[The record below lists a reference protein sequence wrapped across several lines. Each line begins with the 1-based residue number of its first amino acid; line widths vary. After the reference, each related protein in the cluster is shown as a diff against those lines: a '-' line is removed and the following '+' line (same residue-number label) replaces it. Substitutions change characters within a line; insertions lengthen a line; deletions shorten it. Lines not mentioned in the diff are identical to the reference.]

1 MQNIIEIMRAN
12 GIEVSDDQGK
22 KVEKDLL
29 ENYVTKSELTK
40 KVQAAESDRDEYKKK
55 YEEAEETLKSFDGVD
70 VKGLESKIEEY
81 KTKIS
86 DMEKEHQNE
95 IYTRDFTEALD
106 AAMKDVKFTSEYA
119 KKSVMEEIKAAE
131 LKMADGKIMGLN
143 DMLANI
149 REKDKSAFV
158 DEKQEQLEAEKPRF
172 TESMSSQV
180 GDDKIG
186 TDSIRQ
192 AMGLPVEGSKK

>member
-95 IYTRDFTEALD
+95 IYTRDFTDALD

-149 REKDKSAFV
+149 REKDESAFV
-158 DEKQEQLEAEKPRF
+158 DEKQEQLENGKPRF
-172 TESMSSQV
+172 TDPISSRD